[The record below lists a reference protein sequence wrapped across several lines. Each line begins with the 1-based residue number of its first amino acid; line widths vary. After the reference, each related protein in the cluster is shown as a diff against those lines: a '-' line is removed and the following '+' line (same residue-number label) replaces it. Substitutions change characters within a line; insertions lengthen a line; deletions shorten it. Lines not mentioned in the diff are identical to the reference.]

1 MKYAITTFCA
11 AALVVVS
18 GCGGGDDGDGDD
30 DPVDYT
36 TAYAISSVV
45 YDGDDATTYVALI
58 GSLDAAEVD
67 YDRALE
73 LPGRASIA
81 TFGGK
86 LFVGGGD
93 APIIRR
99 YVIEADGSFTADGT
113 VSFANYGLT
122 GALYIDD
129 WGLNFIDAQKAYL
142 TNSSDLTIVWDPTA
156 LAITGEI
163 ETPEL
168 LRAAPLSANSS
179 PAVLRDGKLFRA
191 VGWRDWTS
199 YTTSPEQYLA
209 VFDTATDTLEA
220 TVREERC
227 PALDNRI
234 EVAEDG
240 TLYFSN
246 WIYNVTETLGRGAP
260 KSCSLRVLPGATTF
274 DPAWQLTFSDVA
286 EGREGAGL
294 SYLGDGKGFLTVFHH
309 ERVTID
315 AETDLLAL
323 AQTPNW
329 RLWSVDLAARTAAP
343 VEGADWTSGGYSRIE
358 LDGRTFIL
366 LPSSDYGST
375 QSYEVTAAGVTPHL
389 ALRGFN
395 YQVVKVR

>member
-1 MKYAITTFCA
+1 MKHAFAMSCA
-11 AALVVVS
+11 TALLF
-18 GCGGGDDGDGDD
+18 GCGGDDDGGGGQFD
-30 DPVDYT
+30 
-36 TAYAISSVV
+36 TAFAISSVV

-58 GSLDAAEVD
+58 DSLEATEVD

-81 TFGGK
+81 TYGGK

-93 APIIRR
+93 SPVIRR
-99 YVIEADGSFTADGT
+99 YAIEVDGSFTQDGT

-122 GALYIDD
+122 GTLFIDD
-129 WGLNFIDAQKAYL
+129 WGLNFISAEKAYL
-142 TNSSDLTIVWDPTA
+142 TNSSDLTIVWNPTTME
-156 LAITGEI
+156 ITGEI

-168 LRAAPLSANSS
+168 LRAAPLSGNSG

-191 VGWRDWTS
+191 IGWRDWTS
-199 YTTSPEQYLA
+199 YTTSAEQYLA
-209 VFDTATDTLEA
+209 VYDTATDTLEA

-227 PALDNRI
+227 PALDNRV

-260 KSCSLRVLPGATTF
+260 RSCSLRVLPGATSF
-274 DPAWQLTFSDVA
+274 DPGWQLTFSDIA

-329 RLWSVDLAARTAAP
+329 RLWSVDLTTRTAAP
-343 VEGADWTSGGYSRIE
+343 LEGADWTSGGYSRIE

-366 LPSSDYGST
+366 LPSSDYAST
-375 QSYEVTAAGVTPHL
+375 QSYEVTAAGLTRHL
-389 ALRGFN
+389 TLRGFN

>member
-142 TNSSDLTIVWDPTA
+142 TNSSDPPSS
-156 LAITGEI
+156 G
-163 ETPEL
+163 TP
-168 LRAAPLSANSS
+168 RRWPS
-179 PAVLRDGKLFRA
+179 PARSRRRSCCA
-191 VGWRDWTS
+191 R
-199 YTTSPEQYLA
+199 
-209 VFDTATDTLEA
+209 
-220 TVREERC
+220 RRC
-227 PALDNRI
+227 R
-234 EVAEDG
+234 
-240 TLYFSN
+240 
-246 WIYNVTETLGRGAP
+246 
-260 KSCSLRVLPGATTF
+260 
-274 DPAWQLTFSDVA
+274 
-286 EGREGAGL
+286 
-294 SYLGDGKGFLTVFHH
+294 
-309 ERVTID
+309 
-315 AETDLLAL
+315 
-323 AQTPNW
+323 
-329 RLWSVDLAARTAAP
+329 RTAAP
-343 VEGADWTSGGYSRIE
+343 PSCATASCSAPSAGGT
-358 LDGRTFIL
+358 GPRTPRR
-366 LPSSDYGST
+366 PSSTSRSSTRPPTRSRPPSARSAARRSTTASRSRRTAPSTSATGST
-375 QSYEVTAAGVTPHL
+375 T
-389 ALRGFN
+389 
-395 YQVVKVR
+395 